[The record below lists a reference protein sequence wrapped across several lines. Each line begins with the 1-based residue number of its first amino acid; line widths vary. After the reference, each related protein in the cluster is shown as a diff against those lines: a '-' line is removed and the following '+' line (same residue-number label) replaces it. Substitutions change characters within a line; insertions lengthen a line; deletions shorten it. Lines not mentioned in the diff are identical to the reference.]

1 MPIAALLTKKLG
13 PLPVWGWMGI
23 GTAGLLALGSAGKGK
38 GNQNQQQQP
47 LNNTQDPNAMGAYAG
62 GVYGDSYFGGRHHG
76 NGWTGDQHGHY
87 QHSPIGAGLRN
98 PLGHSGGWGGHH
110 AGGGQHGLGH
120 NISRRH

>member
-1 MPIAALLTKKLG
+1 MPIAALLTKKIG

-38 GNQNQQQQP
+38 GNQNQQP
-47 LNNTQDPNAMGAYAG
+47 MNNTEDPNAMGAYSG
-62 GVYGDSYFGGRHHG
+62 GVYGSSYFGGRHHG